1 MAGIEL
7 ATAYYSL
14 IPSMAGTAA
23 AVRGQSSG
31 LASVWS
37 GIGDDAGKGVRGG
50 LVGGIAGAGASIVGA
65 IAVLG
70 IGNLIGDAV
79 RTGVD
84 FAMGGLN
91 FASSAAETESAISQV
106 FGGDASKGIET
117 WAGQGAE
124 ALGQSRLDALKAAQ
138 GFGVYGKSAG
148 LAGKDLSTFATDL
161 AGLGTDLG
169 SFFDTSTADAIEAIG
184 AGLRGESEPLR
195 RYGVL
200 LDDAT
205 LRARAMQ
212 MGIYDGNG
220 SLTAQQRVLAAQ
232 AEIFAQTSDAQGD
245 FARTSGGLAGQQKIL
260 ASSFD
265 DAKEKLGTALLPAM
279 TGLVTFANT
288 TLVPMLDT
296 LVEAVGPVLADA
308 LTQAGPAFTDLLTA
322 LIPLMPELI
331 RAGAELFPALAA
343 ILVAI
348 SPFLVD
354 VATNTA
360 TLFANLNSFLSW
372 LAGDVTFQE
381 FMGVVMEAGGSL
393 ADFGVSVGIVIMD
406 VIGFFSDMATN
417 VGNFIGD
424 AIEFVMGL
432 PDAISDVFAGVGT
445 WLVDSGEDLIQGF
458 IDGIAGMVGAVGDA
472 VGGVLDFAAGFFPN
486 SPAKRG
492 PFSGSGWTA
501 VESGGAALMEQFASG
516 FESRALT
523 PTIGAAASSV
533 AAAMVAR
540 APSVQMS
547 EQLAGSRD
555 VMTIQL
561 LREIRDRVGI
571 TVPVD
576 AVQGALGSRN
586 VRDTARGR
594 I

>member
-1 MAGIEL
+1 MAGVEL

-23 AVRGQSSG
+23 AVRGQSAG

-169 SFFDTSTADAIEAIG
+169 SFFDTSTADAIAAIG

-360 TLFANLNSFLSW
+360 TLFANLSSFLSW

-393 ADFGVSVGIVIMD
+393 ADFGVSVGVVIMT

-445 WLVDSGEDLIQGF
+445 WLVSSGEDLIQGF

-547 EQLAGSRD
+547 EQLAGGRD

-571 TVPVD
+571 TVPMP
-576 AVQGALGSRN
+576 AVQGAIGSNN
-586 VRDTARGR
+586 VSNSVRGA
-594 I
+594 